1 MKNDSKKFGA
11 LLKSLRIDKN
21 FSLREVCRLV
31 GYDPSNWSK
40 IERGIISPPSDIMVL
55 AKWLKILGINKDNS
69 KYNEFIDNAN
79 IAQGI
84 IPEDILSQENSA
96 EYLPA
101 VFRTLRNEKP
111 DKKDIDK
118 LIKLIRGA

>member
-55 AKWLKILGINKDNS
+55 TKWLKILGINKDNS

>member
-1 MKNDSKKFGA
+1 MKNNAKKFGE
-11 LLKSLRIDKN
+11 LLKSLRITKD
-21 FSLREVCRLV
+21 FSLREICRLV

-40 IERGIISPPSDIMVL
+40 IERGIISPPSDITVL
-55 AKWLKILGINKDNS
+55 ATWLKILGINKDGAE
-69 KYNEFIDNAN
+69 YNEFIDSAN

-84 IPEDILSQENSA
+84 IPEDILSQKNSA